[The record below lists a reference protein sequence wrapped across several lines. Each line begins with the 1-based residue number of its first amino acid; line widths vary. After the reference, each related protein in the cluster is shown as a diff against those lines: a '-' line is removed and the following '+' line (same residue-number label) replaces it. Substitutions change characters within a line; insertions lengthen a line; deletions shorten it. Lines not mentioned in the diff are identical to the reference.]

1 MQTQIRAI
9 FRCPSHTAD
18 GKRSLCARIEKLTAL
33 WNSKLRFER
42 PTSNFGFFTKRS
54 LTTQF
59 APQSSHAEQR
69 ETKQSNCRGAIGNT
83 LDTLYMG
90 SGLDGAICFNR
101 LDERKRANC
110 GQDE

>member
-1 MQTQIRAI
+1 
-9 FRCPSHTAD
+9 
-18 GKRSLCARIEKLTAL
+18 L

-59 APQSSHAEQR
+59 APQSSEAEQR
-69 ETKQSNCRGAIGNT
+69 DPKQSNCRAAIRDT

-90 SGLDGAICFNR
+90 SGLDGASALTGWTRENAPTAAKMSKS
-101 LDERKRANC
+101 LDEDFTP
-110 GQDE
+110 Q